1 MLDLCHANLTAPST
15 TLTRNTNNPMSL
27 LLQYI
32 LNEYTEIYFFYV
44 PAN

>member
-1 MLDLCHANLTAPST
+1 MLDLCHANITAPSP
-15 TLTRNTNNPMSL
+15 TLTRNINNPLSL

-32 LNEYTEIYFFYV
+32 LNEYTEIYFIYD